1 MSATIERSLYIGILK
16 SRFDIFDQI
25 NLILRNGDN
34 VKGIITEIEDNYVV
48 IEAEEASKTI
58 YVRDIE
64 DYRPL

>member
-1 MSATIERSLYIGILK
+1 MSATIEKSLYIGILK

-25 NLILRNGDN
+25 NLLLRNGDN